1 MGGYLM
7 KEKEILRIEHLQK
20 GYRNHPVLTDVS
32 FSLKQGHILGLVG
45 KNGAGKTTLM
55 KSILGL
61 NTGYA
66 GQITISG
73 KLLLPGDNTLR
84 ERTGS
89 LVDVVFYED
98 MTARRN
104 LKLLASLSGLPHN
117 IRTKRIDELLD
128 FVGLTSSADKNVRTF
143 SFGMK
148 QRLALAQS
156 LLTNPVL
163 LILDEPFV
171 GLDPVGI
178 EDTKHLL
185 LTLCREQN
193 TSIIFSSHQLNEVC
207 DLADDIIILSD
218 GYIKVSDTYQNLEN
232 AGVSFIDLLR

>member
-66 GQITISG
+66 GQITFSG
-73 KLLLPGDNTLR
+73 KPLLPGDNTLR

-89 LVDVVFYED
+89 LADVVFYED

-104 LKLLASLSGLPHN
+104 LKLLASLSGIPHN

-128 FVGLTSSADKNVRTF
+128 FVGPTSSADKNVRTF

>member
-66 GQITISG
+66 GQITFSG
-73 KLLLPGDNTLR
+73 KPLLPGDNTLR

-89 LVDVVFYED
+89 LADVVFYED

-104 LKLLASLSGLPHN
+104 LKLLASLSGIPHN

>member
-1 MGGYLM
+1 MGVDTLDIGLSH
-7 KEKEILRIEHLQK
+7 EIR
-20 GYRNHPVLTDVS
+20 
-32 FSLKQGHILGLVG
+32 
-45 KNGAGKTTLM
+45 A
-55 KSILGL
+55 
-61 NTGYA
+61 
-66 GQITISG
+66 
-73 KLLLPGDNTLR
+73 
-84 ERTGS
+84 
-89 LVDVVFYED
+89 
-98 MTARRN
+98 
-104 LKLLASLSGLPHN
+104 
-117 IRTKRIDELLD
+117 KRISELLD

-156 LLTNPVL
+156 LLTNPDL

-207 DLADDIIILSD
+207 DLADDIIILSE
-218 GYIKVSDTYQNLEN
+218 GFIKVSDTYKNLEN
-232 AGVSFIDLLR
+232 SGVSFIDLLR

>member
-66 GQITISG
+66 GQITFSG
-73 KLLLPGDNTLR
+73 KPLLPGDNTLR

-89 LVDVVFYED
+89 LADVVFYED

-207 DLADDIIILSD
+207 NLADDIIILSD

>member
-1 MGGYLM
+1 MN
-7 KEKEILRIEHLQK
+7 EKEILKIEHLQK
-20 GYRNHPVLTDVS
+20 GYRNHPVLKDVS
-32 FSLKQGHILGLVG
+32 FALKQGHILGLIG

-61 NTGYA
+61 NTDYT
-66 GQITISG
+66 GQISFFGKPLGSG
-73 KLLLPGDNTLR
+73 DSALR
-84 ERTGS
+84 EQT
-89 LVDVVFYED
+89 
-98 MTARRN
+98 
-104 LKLLASLSGLPHN
+104 SLSGLSHD
-117 IRTKRIDELLD
+117 ICTKQINELLD
-128 FVGLTSSADKNVRTF
+128 FVGLSSSADKNVRTF

-156 LLTNPVL
+156 LLTNPDL

-207 DLADDIIILSD
+207 DLADDIIILSE
-218 GYIKVSDTYQNLEN
+218 GFIKVSDTYKNLEN
-232 AGVSFIDLLR
+232 SGVSFIDLLR

>member
-1 MGGYLM
+1 M

-66 GQITISG
+66 GQITFSG
-73 KLLLPGDNTLR
+73 KPLLPGDNTLR

-171 GLDPVGI
+171 GLDPVWI

-193 TSIIFSSHQLNEVC
+193 TSIIFSTHQLNEVC

>member
-1 MGGYLM
+1 MN
-7 KEKEILRIEHLQK
+7 EKEILKIEHLQK
-20 GYRNHPVLTDVS
+20 GYRNHPVLKDVS
-32 FSLKQGHILGLVG
+32 FALKQGHILGLIG

-61 NTGYA
+61 NTDYT
-66 GQITISG
+66 GQISFFGKPLGSG
-73 KLLLPGDNTLR
+73 GSALR
-84 ERTGS
+84 EQTGS

-104 LKLLASLSGLPHN
+104 LKLLSSLSGLSHD
-117 IRTKRIDELLD
+117 ICTKQINELLD
-128 FVGLTSSADKNVRTF
+128 FVGLSSSADKNVRTF

-156 LLTNPVL
+156 LLTNPDL

-207 DLADDIIILSD
+207 DLADDIIILSE
-218 GYIKVSDTYQNLEN
+218 GFIKVSDTYKNLEN
-232 AGVSFIDLLR
+232 SGVSFIDLLR

>member
-1 MGGYLM
+1 M

-66 GQITISG
+66 GQITFSG
-73 KLLLPGDNTLR
+73 KPLLPGDNTLR

-89 LVDVVFYED
+89 LADVVFYED

-207 DLADDIIILSD
+207 NLADDIIILSD